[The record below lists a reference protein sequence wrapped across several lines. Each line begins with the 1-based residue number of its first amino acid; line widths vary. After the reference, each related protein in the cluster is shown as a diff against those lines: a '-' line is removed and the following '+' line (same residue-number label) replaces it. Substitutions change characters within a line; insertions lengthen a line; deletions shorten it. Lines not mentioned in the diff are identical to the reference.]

1 MKSHVKSLAAGLLAL
16 GLLTGSLAAQ
26 AADGMKV
33 GNPGLKSIGPLA
45 FAPDGVLLAGDTAS
59 ASVFAI
65 ATGDTTPAAAGK
77 RLAVEGIDAKVAA
90 LLGTTPAEIAINDI
104 AINPVSHQAYLA
116 VSRGRSADALPV
128 LVRVKLDGTLE
139 QVALDSVRYSKVD
152 LTNAPAAPA
161 PAAVAPAP
169 AGRGRGPS
177 QRAQSITD
185 LGYADGKVII
195 AGLSNEEFA
204 STLRMVNYPFS
215 GNVAST
221 GVEIYHGSHGQ
232 FETNAPIRTFTTI
245 NLGNKSRLLAAY
257 TCTPLVDLAMSQL
270 TPGAKVRGK
279 TIAELGN
286 GNQPIDM
293 FVYQKEGK
301 NFLLMANSSRGVMK
315 VGIDGIDATTTITA
329 QVPERKFDGL
339 TVDLL
344 ADWKDV
350 THLDKFDNAYA
361 VVLQG
366 KTAGSMNLQTV
377 GLP

>member
-1 MKSHVKSLAAGLLAL
+1 MKSYVQIITAGLLGL

-26 AADGMKV
+26 AAGGMQV

-45 FAPDGVLLAGDTAS
+45 FAPDGVLLAADTTS
-59 ASVFAI
+59 AAVFAL
-65 ATGDTTPAAAGK
+65 ATGDTTRGDAAK

-104 AINPVSHQAYLA
+104 AINPISHQAYLA

-139 QVALDSVRYSKVD
+139 QVALDNVRYSKVD
-152 LTNAPAAPA
+152 LTNAPAALA
-161 PAAVAPAP
+161 PGTTPP
-169 AGRGRGPS
+169 RGGS

-215 GNVAST
+215 GSVGST
-221 GVEIYHGSHGQ
+221 GVEIYNGSHGR
-232 FETNAPIRTFTTI
+232 FETNAPIRTFTTVTT
-245 NLGNKSRLLAAY
+245 GNTSRLLAAY
-257 TCTPLVDLAMSQL
+257 TCTPLVDLALSQL

-293 FVYQKEGK
+293 FVYQKDGK
-301 NFLLMANSSRGVMK
+301 NFLLMSNSSRGVMK
-315 VGIDGIDATTTITA
+315 VGIDGLDKTVNIDSP
-329 QVPERKFDGL
+329 VPDRKFDAL

-350 THLDKFDNAYA
+350 THVDKFDNAYA

-366 KTAGSMNLQTV
+366 KAGSMNLQTV

>member
-1 MKSHVKSLAAGLLAL
+1 MKSYVKTLASGLLAL
-16 GLLTGSLAAQ
+16 GVLTGSLAAQ
-26 AADGMKV
+26 AADGLQLGK
-33 GNPGLKSIGPLA
+33 PALKSIGPLA
-45 FAPDGVLLAGDTAS
+45 FAPNGVLLAGDTAS
-59 ASVFAI
+59 ASLFAI
-65 ATGDTTPAAAGK
+65 ATGDTTRGDAAQ
-77 RLAVEGIDAKVAA
+77 RIAVEGIDAKVAA

-104 AINPVSHQAYLA
+104 AVNPISHQAYLA
-116 VSRGRSADALPV
+116 VSRGRSADAMPV

-139 QVALDSVRYSKVD
+139 QVSLESVRYAKVD

-161 PAAVAPAP
+161 AGAPAP
-169 AGRGRGPS
+169 RGGS

-185 LGYADGKVII
+185 IGFADGKVII

-215 GNVAST
+215 GNLAST
-221 GVEIYHGSHGQ
+221 GVEIYHGAHGR

-245 NLGNKSRLLAAY
+245 TTGNTSRLLAAY
-257 TCTPLVDLAMSQL
+257 TCTPLVDLALSQL

-279 TIAELGN
+279 TVADLGN

-293 FVYQKEGK
+293 FVYQKDGK
-301 NFLLMANSSRGVMK
+301 NFLLMSNSSRGVMK
-315 VGIDGIDATTTITA
+315 VGIDGLDQTTRIESP
-329 QVPERKFDGL
+329 VSDRKFDGL

-350 THLDKFDNAYA
+350 SHVDKFDNAYA
-361 VVLQG
+361 LVMQG
-366 KTAGSMNLQTV
+366 KAGSMNLQTV

>member
-1 MKSHVKSLAAGLLAL
+1 
-16 GLLTGSLAAQ
+16 
-26 AADGMKV
+26 
-33 GNPGLKSIGPLA
+33 
-45 FAPDGVLLAGDTAS
+45 
-59 ASVFAI
+59 
-65 ATGDTTPAAAGK
+65 
-77 RLAVEGIDAKVAA
+77 
-90 LLGTTPAEIAINDI
+90 
-104 AINPVSHQAYLA
+104 
-116 VSRGRSADALPV
+116 
-128 LVRVKLDGTLE
+128 VKLDGTLE
-139 QVALDSVRYSKVD
+139 QVALDNVRFSKVE

-161 PAAVAPAP
+161 APAPGAAP
-169 AGRGRGPS
+169 AGRGRGGN

-185 LGYADGKVII
+185 LDYADGKVII

-204 STLRMVNYPFS
+204 STLRMVNYPFT

-232 FETNAPIRTFTTI
+232 FETNAPIRTFTTV
-245 NLGNKSRLLAAY
+245 NLNNKSRLLAAY

-279 TIAELGN
+279 TVAELGN

-293 FVYQKEGK
+293 FVYQKDGK
-301 NFLLMANSSRGVMK
+301 NYLLMANSSRGVMK
-315 VGIDGIDATTTITA
+315 VGIDGIDNTTTISA
-329 QVPERKFDGL
+329 PVPDRKFDSL

-350 THLDKFDNAYA
+350 VHLDKFDNAYA

-366 KTAGSMNLQTV
+366 KTAGSVNLQTV